1 MKPPEN
7 LEANPKEKPE
17 DDLAISRRTLIASV
31 AFVPLAALTASAQSA
46 TTVRALDPIQRHML
60 EAFVDRLIPKD
71 ELGPGAVEGGA
82 AEYIDRCLAD
92 YLAAEKQ
99 SITDGLAYMDAHC
112 VAARGGPFADL
123 PAATRD
129 EVMTAMEANTV
140 PGFPTARAFFNRV
153 RRLTLEGMFGDP
165 HYGGNTNFA
174 GWDLIK
180 YPGPRP
186 AVAPEDQ
193 KMGVDVK
200 PYHKSAW
207 GAEHDGH

>member
-1 MKPPEN
+1 MKPPE
-7 LEANPKEKPE
+7 NPKEKPE
-17 DDLAISRRTLIASV
+17 DDLTISRRTLIASA
-31 AFVPLAALTASAQSA
+31 AFVPLAALTASAQTPA
-46 TTVRALDPIQRHML
+46 APAKALDPIQRGML

-71 ELGPGAVEGGA
+71 ELGPGAVEAGA

-99 SITDGLAYMDAHC
+99 SITDGLAYLDAHC
-112 VAARGGPFADL
+112 VAVRGGPFADL
-123 PAATRD
+123 PAYTRD
-129 EVMTAMEANTV
+129 AVITAMEANTIT
-140 PGFPTARAFFNRV
+140 GFPTARAFFNRV

-165 HYGGNTNFA
+165 HYGGNVNFA
-174 GWDLIK
+174 GWDLIR

-193 KMGVDVK
+193 KMGVEIK
-200 PYHKSAW
+200 PYHRSAW

>member
-1 MKPPEN
+1 MKPIE
-7 LEANPKEKPE
+7 NPKEKPE
-17 DDLAISRRTLIASV
+17 DDLAISRRTLMASV
-31 AFVPLAALTASAQSA
+31 AFVPLAALTSSGQ
-46 TTVRALDPIQRHML
+46 TTAPARALDPIQRHML

-71 ELGPGAVEGGA
+71 ELGLGAVEGGA
-82 AEYIDRCLAD
+82 AEYIDRCLTD

-112 VAARGGPFADL
+112 VATRGGPFADL

-193 KMGVDVK
+193 KMGVEIK
-200 PYHKSAW
+200 PYHQSAW